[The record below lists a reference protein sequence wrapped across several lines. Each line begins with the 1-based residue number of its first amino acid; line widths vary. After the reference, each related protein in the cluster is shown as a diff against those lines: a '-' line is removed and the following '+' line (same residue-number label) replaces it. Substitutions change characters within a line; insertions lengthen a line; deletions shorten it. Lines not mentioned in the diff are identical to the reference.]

1 MAPSPRLIYLRDI
14 FQGIYAIRN
23 TSHGFQRQYV
33 LAPQAFS
40 RSKDGQQDADI
51 FSAPLFHITLFVLR
65 QCLSWITSAL
75 LLRCVLFK
83 VLKMYYRN
91 KGFAKRHKQAL
102 QTRLMKSVVLVNIL
116 VQVAFPLAVTVSP
129 VIASATALNGD
140 PFGQDTAVYTLQ
152 KGETVQ
158 RVADKFHISLPALRK
173 LNQLRTFAHGFD
185 HLQAGDELD
194 VPEPS
199 LRGKKGNDVQADAEG
214 TSDPTAQTVAG
225 FASQA
230 GGLLKNNH
238 QGEAAA
244 SMGRGMATGAAG
256 DALQQWLSHFGT
268 ARVQL
273 NADEKFSLKNSQFDL
288 LVPWYERDDRV
299 MFSQGSLHRTD
310 DRTQGNLGFGTRW
323 FNDGWMWGANTFLD
337 YDFSHEHT
345 RAGLG
350 VEYWRDYLKLSAN
363 TYMRL
368 SGWKDSKDLEDY
380 QERPANGWDLRTEG
394 YLPAWPQLGGTLQ
407 YEQYYGNSVALFGKD
422 HRQRDPNSVTLG
434 VNYTPFPLLTLNV
447 DERQGKGGEN
457 DTRIGL
463 NLNWQPGVPLSHQL
477 DPDEINALRTL
488 SGNRYDL
495 VDRNNDIVLEY
506 RKKESIKLQT
516 AAKLSGYSGEKKS
529 LDVQVKASHGL
540 DHITWS
546 APALVAAGGA
556 IVSDALDSY
565 SVILP
570 DTKVGGVQ
578 SNTYEV
584 SLVAYDRQGHHS
596 KPAITTVTVNAR
608 SFSTAYS
615 GFSPLSSFLNAD
627 GTSSEV
633 LTLTLRDAQQQPI
646 DESADN
652 IHIDSVSTPSGKETS
667 SSVSRIRRASL
678 GVYEVTVTAGKTQE
692 HLTLTPVV
700 ENSPLPPATVDITRD
715 IPAPDTSSFGGPNG
729 DVPATIPAGDPS
741 GILLKYVAKDATGN
755 PVRGIAGKLAFAVK
769 DSNNLTPSTDK
780 IKVGQITE
788 TDTRATGGTYTAT
801 LTGNAAGHYTVTPQF
816 YGRNVGESMTVNV
829 SGDILDEKNSSFIPT
844 PAVIMNDGKTSSTL
858 KLTAKNIS
866 GLPVQRGDVR
876 FVVKNS
882 HGKIPEQADITLSAV
897 TDNGNGVYT
906 ATLASTV
913 ADKYTIVPEVSGSEA
928 GGLSTTVTVQG
939 ENPLDST
946 KNSFIGNSLFMVGG
960 LKNKYILFTAQGK
973 DGKTLDNLAPGLTFY
988 VKNKQTGQIP
998 DKSEVEI
1005 GTPFFTSAG
1014 IGAYQASIDGSKP
1027 GVYQLYAKYKDQPVT
1042 LTNEKTVTFYDAPDN
1057 VQSTFRA
1064 DKTNINN
1071 DGTDAITLRFKA
1083 IDPAGNPVPGLIVNV
1098 DAYHNNQKIGSPYIT
1113 LSKVQETENG
1123 VYTATVTATT
1133 AGIYSIKLSIANESA
1148 FSIEP
1153 VNITVNAT
1161 ASDVDEGQSRFL
1173 NTYDAPLPKDRQIEL
1188 LLKLKDVNGNKVTL
1202 KPEDKLTYLVLD
1214 SDEQDASANHKIKD
1228 INSTHMLVEIVAQQ
1242 TGTYTA
1248 YPVLNGKKLQIPAKF
1263 EVSGIETPDKD
1274 FSKLVSEEMAIT
1286 SGSVTHIHFDA
1297 VSKNHKSLGGLGDR
1311 VKLTAFSDNSAGNSC
1326 SVGPVNE
1333 SSPGI
1338 YSATLTG
1345 KADTPFSCFIRADV
1359 DNIESFSTRVSIGGK
1374 ALDERQSS
1382 LNVFQDSS
1390 GVIHAEFN
1398 AFDSDAHPL
1407 NGLKSVQFA
1416 LCRGE
1421 YVSCEFS
1428 PGKENKGGQ
1437 YVGQF
1442 SLKRPPGIYS
1452 LQATLGGYYPALRAS
1467 ITIPEASTAKQQ

>member
-1 MAPSPRLIYLRDI
+1 
-14 FQGIYAIRN
+14 
-23 TSHGFQRQYV
+23 
-33 LAPQAFS
+33 
-40 RSKDGQQDADI
+40 
-51 FSAPLFHITLFVLR
+51 
-65 QCLSWITSAL
+65 
-75 LLRCVLFK
+75 
-83 VLKMYYRN
+83 MYYRN
-91 KGFAKRHKQAL
+91 KCYANRYKQAL

-116 VQVAFPLAVTVSP
+116 VQVAFPLAVSVSP
-129 VIASATALNGD
+129 VIASATVLNGD
-140 PFGQDTAVYTLQ
+140 PFGQDTSVYTLQ

-158 RVADKFHISLPALRK
+158 SVAEKFHISLPALRK

-185 HLQAGDELD
+185 HLQVGDELD
-194 VPEPS
+194 VPETS
-199 LRGKKGNDVQADAEG
+199 LRGKKGNDVQADAGG

-225 FASQA
+225 FASEV

-273 NADEKFSLKNSQFDL
+273 NSDEKFSLKNSQFDL
-288 LVPWYERDDRV
+288 LVPWYEREDRV

-310 DRTQGNLGFGTRW
+310 DRTQGNLGLGTRW
-323 FNDGWMWGANTFLD
+323 FNDGWMWGANTFMD

-394 YLPAWPQLGGTLQ
+394 YLPAWPQLGGTIQ

-463 NLNWQPGVPLSHQL
+463 SLNWQPGVPLSHQL

-516 AAKLSGYSGEKKS
+516 AAKLSGYPGETKS

-546 APALVAAGGA
+546 ATALVAAGGA
-556 IVSDALDSY
+556 IVSDALDRY

-570 DTKVGGVQ
+570 DTKAGGMQ
-578 SNTYEV
+578 ANTYEV

-633 LTLTLRDAQQQPI
+633 LTLKLRDAQQQPI
-646 DESADN
+646 DESVDN
-652 IHIDSVSTPSGKETS
+652 IQIDKVSTPSGQEKS
-667 SSVSRIRRASL
+667 SSVSGIRRTSL
-678 GVYEVTVTAGKTQE
+678 GIYEVTVTAGKAQE
-692 HLTLTPVV
+692 LLTLTPVV

-715 IPAPDTSSFGGPNG
+715 VPAPDTSSFGGPEG
-729 DVPATIPAGDPS
+729 HAPETIQAGNPS

-755 PVRGIAGKLAFAVK
+755 PVRGIAKKLKFAVT
-769 DSNNLTPSTDK
+769 DSNNLTPSPDK
-780 IKVGQITE
+780 INVGIITE

-816 YGRNVGESMTVNV
+816 YGKNVGESMTVNV
-829 SGDILDEKNSSFIPT
+829 SGDFLDEKNSSFIPT

-866 GLPVQRGDVR
+866 DKPVQKGDVR

-906 ATLASTV
+906 ATFASRV
-913 ADKYTIVPEVSGSEA
+913 ADTYTIVPEVSSIEA
-928 GGLSTTVTVQG
+928 AGLSTTVTVQG

-946 KNSFIGNSLFMVGG
+946 KNSFMKNERYRVGG
-960 LKNKYILFTAQGK
+960 VEDRHIIFTAKDK
-973 DGKTLDNLAPGLTFY
+973 DGKTQENLVPGLTFY
-988 VKNKQTGQIP
+988 VKNKQSGQIP
-998 DKSEVEI
+998 DKSEVTI
-1005 GTPFFTSAG
+1005 GTPYFTSDVPMG
-1014 IGAYQASIDGSKP
+1014 DYLASISGTKP
-1027 GVYQLYAKYKDQPVT
+1027 GVYELHAKYKDQPVT
-1042 LTNEKTVTFYDAPDN
+1042 LVGDDYTVTFYDDPDET
-1057 VQSTFRA
+1057 QSTFRA
-1064 DKTNINN
+1064 DKPTITN
-1071 DGTDAITLRFKA
+1071 DGKDAITLRFEAK
-1083 IDPAGNPVPGLIVNV
+1083 DPAGNLVPGLIV
-1098 DAYHNNQKIGSPYIT
+1098 DTKAYYQGQEVTDSSNIA
-1113 LSKVQETENG
+1113 LSEMQENEYG
-1123 VYTATVTATT
+1123 VYTSTVTAKT
-1133 AGIYSIKLSIANESA
+1133 AAQYSIKLSIASDTA
-1148 FSIEP
+1148 FKINP
-1153 VNITVNAT
+1153 VNITVSAPD
-1161 ASDVDEGQSRFL
+1161 SDVNEGQSQFL
-1173 NTYDAPLPKDRQIEL
+1173 NTHDAPLPVKQETTLRLE
-1188 LLKLKDVNGNKVTL
+1188 LKDVNGNKVNL
-1202 KPEDKLTYLVLD
+1202 KPKDKMTYLVLD
-1214 SDEQDASANHKIKD
+1214 SNEQDASANHKITGIYSD
-1228 INSTHMLVEIVAQQ
+1228 DMLVYIKADKA
-1242 TGTYTA
+1242 GTYTA
-1248 YPVLNGKKLQIPAKF
+1248 YPVLNGKKLSIPANF
-1263 EVSGIETPDKD
+1263 EVSDIETPDEYL
-1274 FSKLVSEEMAIT
+1274 SKLDSEKMDISSD
-1286 SGSVTHIHFDA
+1286 SGTKINFKA
-1297 VSKNHKSLGGLGDR
+1297 LSKNNERVKGLGNR
-1311 VKLTAFSDNSAGNSC
+1311 VKFTAFSDNYAGNSC

-1338 YSATLTG
+1338 YTATLTG
-1345 KADTPFSCFIRADV
+1345 KADTPFSCLIRADV
-1359 DNIESFSTRVSIGGK
+1359 DAQIETFTTRVSIGGK
-1374 ALDERQSS
+1374 ALDERKSS
-1382 LNVFQDSS
+1382 IQIIQDSP
-1390 GVIHAEFN
+1390 GIIDAVFN
-1398 AFDSDAHPL
+1398 ASDSDSHPVS
-1407 NGLKSVQFA
+1407 GLKSVQFA
-1416 LCRGE
+1416 LCFRE
-1421 YVSCEFS
+1421 FLCEFS
-1428 PGKENKGGQ
+1428 SGKEVKGGK

-1442 SLKRPPGIYS
+1442 SLKRPPGVYT
-1452 LQATLGGYYPALRAS
+1452 LRATLGGYEPALRAS
-1467 ITIPEASTAKQQ
+1467 ITIPEASTAKQ